1 MRVDVRTE
9 IVIDRPPSTVA
20 AFAADPTNV
29 PRWYANIHEVRW
41 VSEPPLRTGSQLEF
55 AAQFLGRRLV
65 YTYEVTEYVPGS
77 LLVMRTARGPF
88 PMETSYTWEPT
99 AAGTRMT
106 LRNRGGGAGAP
117 PGSPADWPYA
127 CPTGAPNW
135 GAPGPRPRGAAP
147 PRPHDL
153 PQERRAARACPAVG
167 VEVGAEVIG
176 CRARGCRESTPHG
189 AQQVTGVVEIAAPQ
203 QGGARTREA
212 QRRGRRRAVVG
223 DDDAGGRRR
232 AVLGVPATGSS
243 RSVLGPADR
252 GHVMLPGR
260 SWVVVADDASRGSK
274 AGYPVITR

>member
-106 LRNRGGGAGAP
+106 LRNRGGGAGGGGGGRAPGRAP
-117 PGSPADWPYA
+117 PHRAGHGTAGVEHRGSSAWFLPQ
-127 CPTGAPNW
+127 
-135 GAPGPRPRGAAP
+135 RPDRLEPPINPSHSGFRRRRGHSRAAP
-147 PRPHDL
+147 SLRL
-153 PQERRAARACPAVG
+153 
-167 VEVGAEVIG
+167 
-176 CRARGCRESTPHG
+176 RGFRCS
-189 AQQVTGVVEIAAPQ
+189 
-203 QGGARTREA
+203 GG
-212 QRRGRRRAVVG
+212 
-223 DDDAGGRRR
+223 
-232 AVLGVPATGSS
+232 S
-243 RSVLGPADR
+243 
-252 GHVMLPGR
+252 
-260 SWVVVADDASRGSK
+260 
-274 AGYPVITR
+274 

>member
-77 LLVMRTARGPF
+77 LLVMRTARGSF

-106 LRNRGGGAGAP
+106 LRNRGEPAGFSRVLAP
-117 PGSPADWPYA
+117 VLESAV
-127 CPTGAPNW
+127 
-135 GAPGPRPRGAAP
+135 
-147 PRPHDL
+147 
-153 PQERRAARACPAVG
+153 RRANRADLARLK
-167 VEVGAEVIG
+167 AEL
-176 CRARGCRESTPHG
+176 
-189 AQQVTGVVEIAAPQ
+189 
-203 QGGARTREA
+203 EA
-212 QRRGRRRAVVG
+212 E
-223 DDDAGGRRR
+223 
-232 AVLGVPATGSS
+232 
-243 RSVLGPADR
+243 
-252 GHVMLPGR
+252 
-260 SWVVVADDASRGSK
+260 
-274 AGYPVITR
+274 

>member
-77 LLVMRTARGPF
+77 LLVMRTTRGPF

-106 LRNRGGGAGAP
+106 LRNRGEPAGFSRVLAP
-117 PGSPADWPYA
+117 VLESAV
-127 CPTGAPNW
+127 
-135 GAPGPRPRGAAP
+135 
-147 PRPHDL
+147 
-153 PQERRAARACPAVG
+153 RRANRADLARLK
-167 VEVGAEVIG
+167 AEL
-176 CRARGCRESTPHG
+176 
-189 AQQVTGVVEIAAPQ
+189 
-203 QGGARTREA
+203 EA
-212 QRRGRRRAVVG
+212 E
-223 DDDAGGRRR
+223 
-232 AVLGVPATGSS
+232 
-243 RSVLGPADR
+243 
-252 GHVMLPGR
+252 
-260 SWVVVADDASRGSK
+260 
-274 AGYPVITR
+274 

>member
-77 LLVMRTARGPF
+77 LLVMRTTRGPF

-106 LRNRGGGAGAP
+106 LRNRGGGGGGGAGGGGPQGGGGGGGGAP
-117 PGSPADWPYA
+117 PPPRPPQGRPPPGRPRGSPA
-127 CPTGAPNW
+127 
-135 GAPGPRPRGAAP
+135 RPP
-147 PRPHDL
+147 PRCWS
-153 PQERRAARACPAVG
+153 RRCAGP
-167 VEVGAEVIG
+167 
-176 CRARGCRESTPHG
+176 T
-189 AQQVTGVVEIAAPQ
+189 AP
-203 QGGARTREA
+203 T
-212 QRRGRRRAVVG
+212 
-223 DDDAGGRRR
+223 
-232 AVLGVPATGSS
+232 
-243 RSVLGPADR
+243 
-252 GHVMLPGR
+252 
-260 SWVVVADDASRGSK
+260 SRG
-274 AGYPVITR
+274 